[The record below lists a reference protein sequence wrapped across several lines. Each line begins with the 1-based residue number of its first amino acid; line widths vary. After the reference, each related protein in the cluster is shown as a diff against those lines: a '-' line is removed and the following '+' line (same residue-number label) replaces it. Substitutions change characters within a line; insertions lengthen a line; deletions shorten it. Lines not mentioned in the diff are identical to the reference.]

1 MGEPI
6 LSIERWLQTPLG
18 SYLKAWEQAQCD
30 AIVADLFGYHALQL
44 GLPDLHTLQTN
55 RMPHRWLA
63 VAHAPENF
71 ETIPEAETLT
81 PIDFVTDYTALPFFE
96 NSLDLLV
103 LPHSLELSA
112 DPHATL
118 REAQRVLVPE
128 GKLLII
134 SFNPISLWGFK
145 RWRQPDFIPE
155 VGELIGNKRLKDW
168 LKLLNFEIEISQFGC
183 HRPAI
188 QNGKWLKRFAWMD
201 KLGNSSWSLCGG
213 VHLLVAVKRVHGV
226 RMMSPNW
233 QNSRVK
239 GVPPVSIAR
248 KQ

>member
-96 NSLDLLV
+96 KQ
-103 LPHSLELSA
+103 PRFIGI
-112 DPHATL
+112 ATL
-118 REAQRVLVPE
+118 FGTECRSTCYLARSATRV
-128 GKLLII
+128 G
-134 SFNPISLWGFK
+134 
-145 RWRQPDFIPE
+145 
-155 VGELIGNKRLKDW
+155 
-168 LKLLNFEIEISQFGC
+168 
-183 HRPAI
+183 A
-188 QNGKWLKRFAWMD
+188 
-201 KLGNSSWSLCGG
+201 
-213 VHLLVAVKRVHGV
+213 
-226 RMMSPNW
+226 
-233 QNSRVK
+233 
-239 GVPPVSIAR
+239 
-248 KQ
+248 